1 MSIGNFGI
9 RAYHSDG
16 LARIANGLRVGSLTL
31 LCSLAFSVSA
41 ATPKQSGISSSH
53 ELATAAGHRI
63 LAEGGNA
70 FDAAVA
76 TAAVLSV
83 VEPESSG
90 LGGGAFFLLHIA
102 KEQRE
107 VFIDARET
115 APAAA
120 TRDMYL
126 KPNGE
131 PDRERSING
140 PLAAAIPGQP
150 AGLVHLA
157 KNYGRLPLRQSL
169 TPAIEI
175 AEKGYA
181 WGEKNV
187 AMIGFKAESLARW
200 PAGKAQFLPNDG
212 KPLKLGQLQRQP
224 DLARTLRALSKGH
237 AGFYEGR
244 TARLLVKGVRANGGI
259 WTLDDLKKYR
269 VVEREPLVG
278 QYGDYRVITSP
289 PPSSGGVAL
298 IEMFNI
304 LAVFDLPNQS
314 PTQRI
319 HLLTEAMR
327 RAYRDRAIYL
337 GDPDFVQVP
346 IKLLTDPNYA
356 AGLRASIHTQRA
368 TPSELLPGVEAPPAG
383 TDTTHFSIIDTE
395 GNLVAGTM
403 SVNLPFGNAFVAP
416 GTGFLLNNEM
426 DDFSMKPGVPNAY
439 GLVGK
444 DANAIAG
451 GKRPLSSMTPS
462 FAIGPSRTAVI
473 GTPGGSRIIS
483 MVLIGLLE
491 LMEGRSAKEA
501 VSRPRVHHQY
511 LPDVLSA
518 EPGALS
524 DAIQTALKAR
534 GHVLS
539 PAERAWGN
547 MHVVV
552 WNHADGSV
560 EAAAD
565 PRWKIGRAEVR

>member
-1 MSIGNFGI
+1 
-9 RAYHSDG
+9 
-16 LARIANGLRVGSLTL
+16 
-31 LCSLAFSVSA
+31 
-41 ATPKQSGISSSH
+41 
-53 ELATAAGHRI
+53 
-63 LAEGGNA
+63 
-70 FDAAVA
+70 
-76 TAAVLSV
+76 
-83 VEPESSG
+83 
-90 LGGGAFFLLHIA
+90 
-102 KEQRE
+102 
-107 VFIDARET
+107 
-115 APAAA
+115 
-120 TRDMYL
+120 
-126 KPNGE
+126 
-131 PDRERSING
+131 
-140 PLAAAIPGQP
+140 
-150 AGLVHLA
+150 
-157 KNYGRLPLRQSL
+157 
-169 TPAIEI
+169 
-175 AEKGYA
+175 
-181 WGEKNV
+181 
-187 AMIGFKAESLARW
+187 MIGFKVDALARW

-212 KPLKLGQLQRQP
+212 KPLKLGQIQRQP
-224 DLARTLRALSKGH
+224 DLARTLQRLGKGH

-259 WTLDDLKKYR
+259 WTLDDLRNYK

-278 QYGDYRVITSP
+278 QYGDYRIITAP

-298 IEMFNI
+298 IAMFNI
-304 LAVFDLPNQS
+304 LSVFDLATQS
-314 PTQRI
+314 PTQRV

-346 IKLLTDPNYA
+346 ISLLTDPNYA
-356 AGLRASIHTQRA
+356 AGLRASIHTSRA

-462 FAIGPSRTAVI
+462 FAIGPQRTAVI

-483 MVLIGLLE
+483 MVMIGLLE
-491 LMEGRSAKEA
+491 LIEGRSAMDA
-501 VSRPRVHHQY
+501 VTRPRFHHQY

-524 DAIQTALKAR
+524 DAVQTALKAR
-534 GHVLS
+534 GHTLS

-560 EAAAD
+560 EAASD
-565 PRWKIGRAEVR
+565 PRWKVGKALVR